1 MYDVITEVPTS
12 EQLKKVRERTGL
24 TQTELATII
33 GINLR
38 NYQLRETCDR
48 ATYPGEYNLLMLLA
62 DNHPLYRIKDYT
74 PEKDAAGITEKLLLA
89 EPEAAEVKRL
99 RKAMGLKLQEAA
111 DRYGYTLSAWKS
123 KEMASKRGTLRQ
135 AEYNFMLLLL
145 DEHPTLKLTN
155 RKASEEN

>member
-1 MYDVITEVPTS
+1 MYDVITAVPTR
-12 EQLKKVRERTGL
+12 EQMTEVRERTGL

-48 ATYPGEYNLLMLLA
+48 ATNPGEYNLLMLLA

-74 PEKDAAGITEKLLLA
+74 PEKDAAGIAEKLLLA

-99 RKAMGLKLQEAA
+99 RKAMGLKQQEVA
-111 DRYGYTLSAWKS
+111 DRYGYTLGAWKS

-145 DEHPTLKLTN
+145 DEHPTLKLSE
-155 RKASEEN
+155 RKASKIN

>member
-1 MYDVITEVPTS
+1 MYDVITAVPTR
-12 EQLKKVRERTGL
+12 EQMTEVRERTGL

-48 ATYPGEYNLLMLLA
+48 ATNPGEYNLLMLLA
-62 DNHPLYRIKDYT
+62 DNHPLYRIKGYT
-74 PEKDAAGITEKLLLA
+74 PEKDAAGIAEKLLLA
-89 EPEAAEVKRL
+89 EPEAAEVKQL
-99 RKAMGLKLQEAA
+99 RKAMGLKQQEVA
-111 DRYGYTLSAWKS
+111 DRYGYTLGAWKS

-145 DEHPTLKLTN
+145 DEHPTLKLSE
-155 RKASEEN
+155 RKASKIN

>member
-1 MYDVITEVPTS
+1 MYDVITAVPTR
-12 EQLKKVRERTGL
+12 EQMTEVRERTGL

-48 ATYPGEYNLLMLLA
+48 ATNPGEYNLLMLLA
-62 DNHPLYRIKDYT
+62 DNHPLYRIKGYT
-74 PEKDAAGITEKLLLA
+74 PEKDAAGIAEKLLLA

-99 RKAMGLKLQEAA
+99 RKAMGLKQQEVA
-111 DRYGYTLSAWKS
+111 DRYGYTLGAWKS

-145 DEHPTLKLTN
+145 DEHPTLKLSE
-155 RKASEEN
+155 RKASKIN

>member
-12 EQLKKVRERTGL
+12 EQMTEVRERTGL
-24 TQTELATII
+24 TQTELGKII

-48 ATYPGEYNLLMLLA
+48 ATNPGEYNLLMLLA
-62 DNHPLYRIKDYT
+62 DNHPLYRIKGYT
-74 PEKDAAGITEKLLLA
+74 PEKDAAGIAEKLLLA
-89 EPEAAEVKRL
+89 EPDAAEVKRL
-99 RKAMGLKLQEAA
+99 RIAMGLKQQEVA
-111 DRYGYTLSAWKS
+111 DRYGYTLGAWKS

-135 AEYNFMLLLL
+135 AEYNFMLLIL

-155 RKASEEN
+155 RKASQAN